1 MRRFKVSPF
10 IDKYVDQKLTKDSK
24 RNLCM
29 FIATYYSSKLL
40 SLKKEFAN
48 TEDINAL
55 NSGFN
60 KYEQNVRHCIM

>member
-1 MRRFKVSPF
+1 
-10 IDKYVDQKLTKDSK
+10 
-24 RNLCM
+24 M

-55 NSGFN
+55 NSGIN
-60 KYEQNVRHCIM
+60 KYEQNVRHCIK